1 MGLHFGIWTAFR
13 ADAYMNMLG
22 IDGGSVAIAIAIAIA
37 MATSSGSSG
46 STNMEGGG

>member
-1 MGLHFGIWTAFR
+1 MGLHFGIWTAFT

-22 IDGGSVAIAIAIAIA
+22 IDGAIAIAIAIA